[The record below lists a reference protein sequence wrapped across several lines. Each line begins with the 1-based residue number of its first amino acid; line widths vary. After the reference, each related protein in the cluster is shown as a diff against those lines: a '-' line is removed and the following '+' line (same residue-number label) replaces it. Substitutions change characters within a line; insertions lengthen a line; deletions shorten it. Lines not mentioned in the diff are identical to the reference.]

1 MENWTTFFRLYNYLN
16 EILDK
21 KQKRVFVIVCT
32 MSVIGAFLETLGV
45 GAILPLIL
53 AILKPETLMDF
64 GIVKSTVV
72 FLGIDSIWGMVLLVS
87 LCVIIVYIIKNF
99 FLIILGDFKNR
110 YFNRLERD
118 LSTMMFSTY
127 IYRPYQFFTDTDT
140 ASIER
145 GITSDISG
153 VSSSVT
159 AFCTLFNELMT
170 CLMLGLA
177 LIIINPFI
185 AICMIAIAFF
195 ITLFMV
201 KFLRKKISICG
212 ESARNSYIKKGKLII
227 ETIGGIKEIE
237 VVKRQEAFINKFKNY
252 SFEASRINSKYLT
265 YCILP
270 SRITEIFFIVGLVI
284 VVLASYLYIENVD
297 VLMAQL
303 SALAV
308 ASLRI
313 LPSVGNITNA
323 INMLVFNRT
332 SVENAYFNI
341 VRNSLREENNNTNE
355 SLSSTRK
362 HFASKLSIENISW
375 KYSEELPFVL
385 NDVSLTIEKGQ
396 SIGLIGESGNGKT
409 TLADIILGLY
419 IPQRGQ
425 ILVDGMSIHDKSTM
439 WHKMIGYVPQNIYLY
454 DDTIKN
460 NILFGIN
467 EVDCDEERLLRVV
480 KESQMEE
487 FISELP
493 NGINTVLGERGI
505 RISGGQRQRIAIARA
520 LYQDPDIL
528 VMDEATSALDN
539 DTENAVM
546 DAINKFKGNKTL
558 IIVAHR
564 LSTLAK
570 CDRIFE
576 IINGKVYERNTNEV
590 IEKND
595 RESSN

>member
-1 MENWTTFFRLYNYLN
+1 MENLTTFFRLYNYLN

-21 KQKRVFVIVCT
+21 KQKRVFVTVCT

-87 LCVIIVYIIKNF
+87 VCVIIVYIIKNF

-159 AFCTLFNELMT
+159 AFCILLNELMT

-177 LIIINPFI
+177 LIIISPFI
-185 AICMIAIAFF
+185 AISTIEIAFF

-252 SFEASRINSKYLT
+252 SFEASRTNSKYQT

-270 SRITEIFFIVGLVI
+270 SRITEIFFIAGLVI

-297 VLMAQL
+297 MLMAQL

-323 INMLVFNRT
+323 INMLVFNRP

-341 VRNSLREENNNTNE
+341 VRNSLREENNNINE

-362 HFASKLSIENISW
+362 HFVSKLSIENISW

-595 RESSN
+595 RESSY